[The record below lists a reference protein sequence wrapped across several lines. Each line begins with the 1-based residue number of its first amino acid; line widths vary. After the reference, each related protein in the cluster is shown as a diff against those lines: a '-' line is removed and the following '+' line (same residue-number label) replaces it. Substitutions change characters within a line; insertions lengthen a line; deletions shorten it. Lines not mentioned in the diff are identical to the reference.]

1 MSVATPEPARRRAKL
16 QSGSPQSPG
25 KATMH
30 MMRPVIFVALS
41 CVLNSAHAAL
51 ITEIESNDTFAS
63 AQDLSGHFSTDF
75 VAEIFDSTTHPHVSI
90 RGRATSENDVD
101 LYRFFV
107 PASGVTGFFDI
118 DGACLKL
125 SLDGQICGEGTDT
138 ILTLFDAGQRVL
150 ADSDDAGRTTD
161 PGSAT
166 IFDAFLGTYR
176 FNAAGWYFIAVS
188 NYMNFTDFDLTGQV
202 FPMVRPDGDYGGIS
216 YGGSGATF
224 TWDQDGLYDGGNYTL
239 HVSLSQVPEP
249 TTLALFGLGLAGS
262 GYQQRRKHSAQR

>member
-1 MSVATPEPARRRAKL
+1 MRMA
-16 QSGSPQSPG
+16 
-25 KATMH
+25 
-30 MMRPVIFVALS
+30 RPVMFFAFLCAVD
-41 CVLNSAHAAL
+41 SAHAGR

-90 RGRATSENDVD
+90 RGRTASENDVD

-118 DGACLKL
+118 DGACSSL
-125 SLDGQICGEGTDT
+125 SLNGEFCGEGTDT

-176 FNAAGWYFIAVS
+176 FNAAGWHYIAVS
-188 NYMNFTDFDLTGQV
+188 NYMNFTDFDLLTGQAL
-202 FPMVRPDGDYGGIS
+202 PMVRPDGDYGGIS
-216 YGGSGATF
+216 YEGNGATF
-224 TWDQDGLYDGGNYTL
+224 KWDQDGLYAGGNYTL

-249 TTLALFGLGLAGS
+249 ATLALFGLGLAGI
-262 GYQQRRKHSAQR
+262 GYERRKRKA